1 MSLESHRPF
10 HSALEYLVSLSQA
23 ATSRRT
29 VRGRCAQ
36 PESCPAVD
44 EAADIL
50 EIHRRREQLSLLS
63 ESPHERGPFG
73 LADRCG
79 FHVLEVRI
87 LAYLF
92 LSEGTAPSVPVFLD
106 SHELVRLIADESE
119 AGEMLGFLEDQE
131 ALVAS
136 GCMLRIRVG
145 ERWMLALSETGRDA
159 LVSGDLPGSARNRR
173 NREQMWLPFARGQR
187 IPQRHHS
194 QLE

>member
-10 HSALEYLVSLSQA
+10 HSALEYLVSLSQVA
-23 ATSRRT
+23 ASRRT

-36 PESCPAVD
+36 PDGCPAVE
-44 EAADIL
+44 EAREL
-50 EIHRRREQLSLLS
+50 LQIHLRREQLSLLS
-63 ESPHERGPFG
+63 EAPHERGPFG

-92 LSEGTAPSVPVFLD
+92 LAEGTVPSVPVFLD
-106 SHELVRLIADESE
+106 SQELVRLVADESE
-119 AGEMLGFLEDQE
+119 ASAMLGFLEDHE
-131 ALVAS
+131 ALVSS

-159 LVSGDLPGSARNRR
+159 LVNGDLPGRARYRR
-173 NREQMWLPFARGQR
+173 NRDQMWLPFAQGQR
-187 IPQRHHS
+187 IPERHPS
-194 QLE
+194 